1 MENKVCSKCNE
12 EKDICNFN
20 KDKKRKDGLT
30 VYCKSCTKI
39 MSSNYYKNNKE
50 KLSIIK
56 KEYWNKNKEEIN
68 LKRLEYHKIYNSK
81 RITTE
86 DSKEKKRKYSKEY
99 EKLNKEKI
107 KTRKKEYRKNKYNTD
122 DLFKIKCNV
131 RNLINDSF
139 RYKNVKKLYKSEQI
153 LGCSFKDFKIYLES
167 KFEPWMTWENKGLY
181 NGELN
186 YGWDIDHILPSSS
199 SKTEEDVVR
208 LNHYTNLQP
217 LCSKINRDIKK
228 DHIV

>member
-1 MENKVCSKCNE
+1 MENKVCRKCNE

-30 VYCKSCTKI
+30 VYCKSCQKL
-39 MSSNYYKNNKE
+39 MHYNYYKNNKE

-56 KEYWNKNKEEIN
+56 KEYWDKNKEEIN

-86 DSKEKKRKYSKEY
+86 EQKENKRIYSKEY
-99 EKLNKEKI
+99 EQKNKEKI
-107 KTRKKEYRKNKYNTD
+107 KEYKKEYKKNRYKTD
-122 DLFKIKCNV
+122 NLFKLKCNV

-139 RYKNVKKLYKSEQI
+139 RSKNVKKIDKTEKV
-153 LGCSFKDFKIYLES
+153 LGCSFEEFKVYLES
-167 KFEPWMTWENKGLY
+167 KFENWMTWENKGLY
-181 NGELN
+181 NGDFN
-186 YGWDIDHILPSSS
+186 YGWDIDHIIPSCSAS
-199 SKTEEDVVR
+199 NESDLIL
-208 LNHYTNLQP
+208 LNRYTNLQP

-228 DHIV
+228 GDI